1 MRTLEEDIAATK
13 REMQAVKPRSRRS
26 VQLEIRLRDLRLKQ
40 LGRELRIGK
49 RRRA

>member
-1 MRTLEEDIAATK
+1 MTITEQIEATK
-13 REMQAVKPRSRRS
+13 LEMQTVKPRSRRS

-40 LGRELRIGK
+40 LRREICVRK

>member
-1 MRTLEEDIAATK
+1 MTLTEQIETTKLEMRT
-13 REMQAVKPRSRRS
+13 VKPRSRRS

-40 LGRELRIGK
+40 LGREIRSSK